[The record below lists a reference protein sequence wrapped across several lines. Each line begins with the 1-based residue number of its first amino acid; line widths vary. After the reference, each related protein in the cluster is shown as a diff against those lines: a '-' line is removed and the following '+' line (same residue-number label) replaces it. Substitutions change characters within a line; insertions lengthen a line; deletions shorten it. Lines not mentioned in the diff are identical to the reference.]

1 MHSSRE
7 RKHCALVPVHES
19 VRGMIRVS
27 FAAAWPAWQ
36 GVLEL
41 ELADPSTVSEALQV
55 ARERLRAAGSE
66 LGAFLGDPAWE
77 SGTVGIFGEVCT
89 RDRVLVAGD
98 RVELYRPL
106 QVDPKQARR
115 SRAQRLQNERGRNPL
130 TRRPRSAPR
139 GER

>member
-1 MHSSRE
+1 MR
-7 RKHCALVPVHES
+7 C
-19 VRGMIRVS
+19 S
-27 FAAAWPAWQ
+27 FAAAWPQWQ

-41 ELADPSTVSEALQV
+41 ELPARATVSTALQT
-55 ARERLRAAGSE
+55 ARERLMASAENCAG
-66 LGAFLGDPAWE
+66 FLADPAWE
-77 SGTVGIFGEVCT
+77 HGAVGIFGEVCT
-89 RDRVLVAGD
+89 RDRVLVEGD

-115 SRAQRLQNERGRNPL
+115 NRAQRLQNERGRNPL